1 MRMQVPEFP
10 KNLSEADIFS
20 YQKLPEVSRSFAAVI
35 AELPEEL
42 RRPVLPHPPGPK
54 LRWFLHSL
62 TITFLCTQQIANF
75 CLVLR
80 GLDTVE
86 DDMSIPLEKKVLVP
100 SSLPCH

>member
-42 RRPVLPHPPGPK
+42 RRPVLPHPWTKALLVSAFSDHRLSVYSTDCQLLPGPAWTGH
-54 LRWFLHSL
+54 R
-62 TITFLCTQQIANF
+62 
-75 CLVLR
+75 R
-80 GLDTVE
+80 G
-86 DDMSIPLEKKVLVP
+86 
-100 SSLPCH
+100 